1 MKSYFDFDIFNLDAD
16 FLLKI
21 RRDLEC
27 DISWLEQE
35 LLGESY
41 LSVSK
46 IKSHEGDIKSL
57 ISLRL
62 KVLEEIE
69 RREL

>member
-16 FLLKI
+16 FLLKM